1 MGCSLA
7 AQQLPLGVP
16 GVTSNQHAVGC
27 RVQRV
32 QAHSGPAR
40 AALLSVFALFALV
53 LPRPC
58 HGMDEPILVIFF
70 IIIHRV
76 HRLSR
81 LL

>member
-7 AQQLPLGVP
+7 AQQLPTRRPRRYVES
-16 GVTSNQHAVGC
+16 TRC
-27 RVQRV
+27 RVSGTTRT
-32 QAHSGPAR
+32 GPAR
-40 AALLSVFALFALV
+40 AALLSVFARFALS
-53 LPRPC
+53 LPRLC

-76 HRLSR
+76 HRLPR